1 MFFHTKKRGDN
12 VESNNVNF
20 TIFFSLFSASW
31 NEKELY
37 GLKYVC
43 VWCIICAVYLK
54 RCALSLI
61 YYSTAY
67 TLTVI
72 PQHKRAFHSKF
83 NIYFA
88 CCELNS
94 TLATA
99 AQRKIVYRIFL
110 LKILLCVHKQ
120 DNTLLPRYAKLI
132 ILNFKWK
139 LRLKKK
145 RI

>member
-1 MFFHTKKRGDN
+1 MRRN
-12 VESNNVNF
+12 
-20 TIFFSLFSASW
+20 
-31 NEKELY
+31 LY

-145 RI
+145 GYRGEINVIKMNLIYAHQHCLFLQNRNR